1 MQESTQR
8 GGMRPFGIS
17 ILIAGVDHEGPKLF
31 QIDPSGSFFAW
42 KATAIGKN
50 ADSSRDFLEK
60 RYEDGMELEDA
71 VHIALLTMKEN
82 FEGEMNETNIEIGI
96 ASDTDGEFRL
106 LSQQEIKDY
115 LREAA

>member
-1 MQESTQR
+1 
-8 GGMRPFGIS
+8 
-17 ILIAGVDHEGPKLF
+17 
-31 QIDPSGSFFAW
+31 
-42 KATAIGKN
+42 
-50 ADSSRDFLEK
+50 
-60 RYEDGMELEDA
+60 MELEDA